1 MLRRSFRSR
10 LAQRNRPLTRHPS
23 DNTTRLY
30 IFVFL
35 RKDTMARLAFLGA
48 ACLLSAPAHGLGIQ
62 SHSHGLWPWSH
73 RPAKPARKE
82 AAPKAEEQPAA
93 QLQEQVAAAPVQLQ
107 QSSGSAAAQLNRSSE
122 AKKEAVVVD
131 EAGNRMLHRWVK
143 TGPAEAQEV
152 KSLFQNDTWVQEK
165 LHKSCG
171 KGNTTCAVVEVDKML
186 CEALELAGF
195 EGWISG
201 SLTQLE
207 GILNATMNR
216 SSKQFGVDTAFR
228 SALFRFARDTSW
240 PASSRDDGSAFP
252 RLVTKALA
260 SAQIKGLVNQTC
272 SGIEYDEERLACR
285 KHAPRALFCQALT
298 QTAARMK
305 DSDELVPKLVQATKL
320 RGDAEEIILSA
331 LYKGLPN
338 VTKNILNMS
347 MELSF
352 DQWLRSGADADRTL
366 RAKCIMGHAMKQYVE
381 KKCADPLSDCGMQV
395 YDSMICG
402 ALQRLGDTVATP
414 DIEKGLYHAIDSDQ
428 INYDLI
434 TRRAFAAKF
443 KAQPNHTRGPELD
456 KMKDNA
462 DYQLAQMKKRLL
474 ANSTFQKLVSR
485 TCVPLN
491 RIRPSCWETT
501 PTFLFCQALSTSA
514 SQLLGGA
521 GVFKLMQSQKA
532 MVPN

>member
-1 MLRRSFRSR
+1 
-10 LAQRNRPLTRHPS
+10 
-23 DNTTRLY
+23 
-30 IFVFL
+30 
-35 RKDTMARLAFLGA
+35 MARLAFLGA

-305 DSDELVPKLVQATKL
+305 DADELVPLLVEAVKL
-320 RGDAEEIILSA
+320 RGDSEEIMSSVM
-331 LYKGLPN
+331 YTGLMDS
-338 VTKNILNMS
+338 TKDILNLS
-347 MELSF
+347 KEISF
-352 DQWLRSGADADRTL
+352 DNWLRSGSDSDRTL
-366 RAKCIMGHAMKQYVE
+366 RAKCIMGHAMRQFVE
-381 KKCADPLSDCGMQV
+381 AKCADPLGDCAMQV
-395 YDSMICG
+395 YDAMICG
-402 ALQRLGDTVATP
+402 ALQRLGDSVTMP
-414 DIEKGLYHAIDSDQ
+414 DIEKGILYLIDGAAGSANTQ
-428 INYDLI
+428 FSYDI
-434 TRRAFAAKF
+434 TTRRAFTAKF
-443 KAQPNHTRGPELD
+443 KAQPNYTRGPEVDQL
-456 KMKDNA
+456 KDNA
-462 DYQLAQMKKRLL
+462 DYKFAQMKKKVL

-491 RIRPSCWETT
+491 RIRPSCWETA
-501 PTFLFCQALSTSA
+501 PTNLFCQALSAATA
-514 SQLLGGA
+514 QIIGPGDL
-521 GVFKLMQSQKA
+521 FKLMQSKKA

>member
-1 MLRRSFRSR
+1 MGR
-10 LAQRNRPLTRHPS
+10 LA
-23 DNTTRLY
+23 
-30 IFVFL
+30 V
-35 RKDTMARLAFLGA
+35 LG
-48 ACLLSAPAHGLGIQ
+48 ACLLAVPAGGLTLQ
-62 SHSHGLWPWSH
+62 SKSQSQWPWTR
-73 RPAKPARKE
+73 RPEKPAE
-82 AAPKAEEQPAA
+82 KAQEQPA
-93 QLQEQVAAAPVQLQ
+93 QQPQEQAEQALQQAAPAPVRLQ
-107 QSSGSAAAQLNRSSE
+107 QSTGSSTAELNRSTE
-122 AKKEAVVVD
+122 AKKEVVLVD
-131 EAGNRMLHRWVK
+131 EAGNRMLHKWVK
-143 TGPAEAQEV
+143 TGPMQAQEV
-152 KSLFQNDTWVQEK
+152 KGMYQNDTWIKEK
-165 LHKSCG
+165 LQKSCG

-195 EGWISG
+195 EGWLAG
-201 SLTQLE
+201 STTQLE
-207 GILNATMNR
+207 GILNATMNK
-216 SSKQFGVDTAFR
+216 SSKQFGVDTGFR
-228 SALFRFARDTSW
+228 SALFKFTKDMSW
-240 PASSRDDGSAFP
+240 PASSKDDGSAFP
-252 RLVTKALA
+252 RLMTRALS
-260 SAQIKGLVNQTC
+260 SAQLKGLVNHTC
-272 SGIEYDEERLACR
+272 NEIEYDEQKLACR

-298 QTAARMK
+298 QTAARIK

-320 RGDAEEIILSA
+320 RGDQEEIMSSA

-338 VTKNILNMS
+338 TTKNILNMS
-347 MELSF
+347 TELTF
-352 DQWLRSGADADRTL
+352 DQWLRSGADSDRTL

-402 ALQRLGDTVATP
+402 SLQRLGDTVATP

-434 TRRAFAAKF
+434 TRRAFSAKF
-443 KAQPNHTRGPELD
+443 KGQPNHTRGPELD

-501 PTFLFCQALSTSA
+501 PTFLFCQALSTAA
-514 SQLLGGA
+514 SQIIGGA